1 MSFLRVENLRKS
13 VPGRDILRNVS
24 FEVGHGEIF
33 GLVGPSGAG
42 KTSLIRIINLL
53 DMPSAGRVVIDG
65 INPNSELNQRLGFI
79 RKMGTVFQNP
89 VMLNSSVFDNIAYAL
104 HIRGVE
110 KIVIV
115 ERVKMTLALLGLA
128 GFEDRN
134 ARSLSGGEAQR
145 VALGRVLVYEPDL
158 LLLDEA
164 TANLDPANVSII
176 ENVISKINQEKGI
189 TIVMTTHNM
198 FQAKRL
204 AKRVGLLL
212 DGELVE
218 VAEASKF
225 FNEPSDRRTGAFTRG
240 EMIY

>member
-1 MSFLRVENLRKS
+1 MTFLRVENVRKS
-13 VPGRDILRNVS
+13 IPGRDILRNVS
-24 FEVGHGEIF
+24 FEVGRGEIF

-89 VMLNSSVFDNIAYAL
+89 VMLNSNVFDNIAYAL

-110 KIVIV
+110 KNVIV
-115 ERVKMTLALLGLA
+115 ERVKKTLALLGLA

-176 ENVISKINQEKGI
+176 ENVISKINQEKDI

-225 FNEPSDRRTGAFTRG
+225 FNEPSDRRTRAFTRG